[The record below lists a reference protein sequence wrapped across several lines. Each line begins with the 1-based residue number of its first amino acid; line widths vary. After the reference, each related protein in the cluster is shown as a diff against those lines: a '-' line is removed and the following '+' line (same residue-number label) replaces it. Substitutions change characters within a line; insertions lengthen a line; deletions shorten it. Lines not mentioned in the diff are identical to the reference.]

1 MEKSDDLLGD
11 VRLGLMLL
19 AYRDMLRMS
28 TPEVLL
34 RLSITSVMRTT
45 GEAVL
50 VVLAWTPVT
59 SMAMM
64 HRTAEM
70 PRRT

>member
-11 VRLGLMLL
+11 VRLGLVLL

-28 TPEVLL
+28 TPGMLL

-50 VVLAWTPVT
+50 VVVA
-59 SMAMM
+59 
-64 HRTAEM
+64 
-70 PRRT
+70 